1 MYNKG
6 KRRQT
11 SIMLR
16 WVQISTDNL
25 LKSHRQGNMW
35 THTYRNSH
43 ASAGSHPTCS
53 VWTTAGETDQAL
65 MAKESFVQFSHT
77 SDVLCELL
85 LIKII
90 SSNHIGRGLLLKWLE
105 VGEMWSSTEQVL
117 SKEGIKHTFIIV
129 PIDLALSWSGWMEV
143 SQMQSST
150 KYVQVILIY
159 AFLAFFRCHITG
171 QKMKV

>member
-105 VGEMWSSTEQVL
+105 VGEMWSSTDIQGRNQTYIYHSPNRSSSLLKWMDGSE
-117 SKEGIKHTFIIV
+117 SNAIKH
-129 PIDLALSWSGWMEV
+129 
-143 SQMQSST
+143 
-150 KYVQVILIY
+150 
-159 AFLAFFRCHITG
+159 
-171 QKMKV
+171 